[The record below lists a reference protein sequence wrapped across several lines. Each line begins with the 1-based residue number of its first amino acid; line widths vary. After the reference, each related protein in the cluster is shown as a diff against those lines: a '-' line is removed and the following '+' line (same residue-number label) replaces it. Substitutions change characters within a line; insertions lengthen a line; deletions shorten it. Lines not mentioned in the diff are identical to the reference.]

1 MHFCFMH
8 FIFWEGTRGI
18 FLYFLLRHCTEKLIY
33 TYSIAKGTKST
44 GILDY
49 TSFNITDISDG
60 VSY

>member
-1 MHFCFMH
+1 MH